1 MRAPHATRRR
11 IAQATALAAMLTF
24 VAGFVDLV
32 GYVALY
38 HVFTANMTGNTIAIG
53 RGLFENDIGVALR
66 RGFAIPMF
74 VLGLLAS
81 RLCVHVATRRRVR
94 SIAGW
99 LFAAEA
105 LLLAAFVVLGH
116 GMPSDAAIEQT
127 PLYYLLV
134 ALPAFAM
141 GLQNATLTHFGP
153 LSVRTTHVT
162 GNLAKFA
169 DAFAQYLVWL
179 HARIAVTHRLPL
191 LAESHQEPSFRKSL
205 LLAGVF
211 LCYLAG
217 AIIGA
222 WLYSRF
228 RLLALIVPIAGLVAI
243 VAVEFRWPRLPRG
256 EGAVDSRSKERE
268 RP

>member
-11 IAQATALAAMLTF
+11 IAQTTALAVTLTF

-53 RGLFENDIGVALR
+53 RGLFEDGIGVALR

-81 RLCVHVATRRRVR
+81 RLCVHVATRHCVR
-94 SIAGW
+94 ATAGW
-99 LFAAEA
+99 LFGAEA
-105 LLLAAFVVLGH
+105 LLLAAFVVLGR
-116 GMPSDAAIEQT
+116 GMPEDAAIEQT

-169 DAFAQYLVWL
+169 DAFARYLIWL
-179 HARIAVTHRLPL
+179 QARFVVTHRLPL
-191 LAESHQEPSFRKSL
+191 LAESRQEPSFRKSA

-222 WLYSRF
+222 WLYSWF
-228 RLLALIVPIAGLVAI
+228 RLLALIVPITGLVAMVVI
-243 VAVEFRWPRLPRG
+243 EFRWPRGVRG
-256 EGAVDSRSKERE
+256 EGT
-268 RP
+268 